1 MRGEGGDRK
10 SFSREKERKRGEG
23 GSRRYPPSPLRQ
35 LINDLP
41 LLGLAGGGGGCLDGE
56 GKNSPI
62 VASFERRQSDENQMD
77 DLARGRREV
86 TPLRSAET
94 HA

>member
-1 MRGEGGDRK
+1 MRGEGRDRK
-10 SFSREKERKRGEG
+10 SFSREKERKGRGGRLKEI
-23 GSRRYPPSPLRQ
+23 SPLRQ

-41 LLGLAGGGGGCLDGE
+41 LLALAGGGCLDGE
-56 GKNSPI
+56 GQDSPI
-62 VASFERRQSDENQMD
+62 VASFERRQCDENQMD

>member
-1 MRGEGGDRK
+1 MKGEAERVSQGRK
-10 SFSREKERKRGEG
+10 KERGGEG

-41 LLGLAGGGGGCLDGE
+41 LLALAGGGCLDGE